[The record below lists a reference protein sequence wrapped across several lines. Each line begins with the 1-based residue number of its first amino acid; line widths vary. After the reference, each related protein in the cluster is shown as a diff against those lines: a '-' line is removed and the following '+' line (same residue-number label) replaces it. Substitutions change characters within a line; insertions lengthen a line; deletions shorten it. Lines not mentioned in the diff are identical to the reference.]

1 MIIPGLPESVYG
13 LFLAMSGTGKLQE
26 LRLNLLS
33 IASFKSLA
41 LIKNLK
47 RLEVSSLFH
56 CLQLDL

>member
-1 MIIPGLPESVYG
+1 MILGLPESVYG

-26 LRLNLLS
+26 LKLNLLS

-56 CLQLDL
+56 WLQLDL